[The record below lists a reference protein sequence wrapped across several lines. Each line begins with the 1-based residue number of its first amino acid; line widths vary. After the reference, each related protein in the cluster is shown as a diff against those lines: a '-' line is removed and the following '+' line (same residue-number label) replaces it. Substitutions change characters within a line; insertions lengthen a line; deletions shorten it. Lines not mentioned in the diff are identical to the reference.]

1 MVMDRGG
8 EASLLTPPQ
17 RSERRYGVLGP
28 QSTMRDRDGV
38 GFASHE
44 NLAEVVPYLNR
55 SLNDLGYPSPLELEA
70 PSAGDLAR
78 VANVLFLVLRDRT
91 QDISSREQWGRE
103 RRRLTADKTRAETF
117 YERARAELAA
127 KDEELANSLA
137 KSDGRVDKERKRLD
151 ETTAEVTALKQ
162 RLLKSTQRCATLENE
177 SRRRE
182 KEREKLSAR
191 LEKFVNDRRRDVAN
205 AAPVG
210 VMRLGRPDDT
220 REPGHVV
227 EEKVAYGGLN
237 AANVSAHVSVH
248 ATGRH
253 KDLTAATATSKA
265 AALDAA
271 ARVAAAAASPF
282 VSQELH
288 HQMMGAYEA
297 KMRSLMHDANDLRE
311 LLTANGV
318 DPETG
323 ERIGGLGAGS
333 DFVDQGVVRME
344 EPEPRSHAMAL
355 GDVEDETAAAARD
368 AARAAAATEAEIGVG
383 DDAFSFNLGALRDR
397 LGSPSRKPTRVE
409 ATERLPT
416 APPAALGAPGGNVS
430 VTGRTRGEDHGD
442 VMDVDEGN
450 EGAFGS
456 PSPIE
461 VALAWHEREHARLKS
476 VLTHPPKALREASTP
491 EVQFEVEKTILSPV
505 KSVAS
510 VGGSLAAAREG
521 LHAAVAAAA
530 RASPARRSSPGGAH
544 RSQKPQTTASASA
557 SPARQQLHWNEPPF
571 TAVSAPIYESSPSVS
586 SAGDGPEEPPPPT
599 PRMAP
604 PPMFDNPMLSIDD
617 ALDDEELA
625 REAAAAAAEREA
637 EAAAAAFAAEI
648 DASMDAGGVQ
658 SVPASPARQSPVK
671 HSPRSPRRTDG
682 SNEDLLDVD
691 VGLADIGDDDMYVA
705 DEEVEYVEAVVVR
718 PRSDTISAFVA
729 AAAAAPSRG
738 GFGSPAD
745 AAAAFGGGAGGAAGT
760 GRFAGR
766 FDTDVENTPALNA
779 TAAKT
784 ADFGASLRALSPARA
799 AYGQSVSAVPAGP
812 AAEPAPAS
820 PLDEL
825 LARHL
830 NRGRSRVGEAGAAGG
845 DGAEAGGEKEDWRSR
860 YRRRRANPFASFAA
874 NDAKLAVDAT
884 QQTPGF
890 AMLHSG

>member
-323 ERIGGLGAGS
+323 ERIGGLGASTG
-333 DFVDQGVVRME
+333 FVDQGVVRME

-416 APPAALGAPGGNVS
+416 APPAALGAPNGGVS
-430 VTGRTRGEDHGD
+430 VTGRTRGED
-442 VMDVDEGN
+442 
-450 EGAFGS
+450 
-456 PSPIE
+456 
-461 VALAWHEREHARLKS
+461 W
-476 VLTHPPKALREASTP
+476 
-491 EVQFEVEKTILSPV
+491 
-505 KSVAS
+505 
-510 VGGSLAAAREG
+510 
-521 LHAAVAAAA
+521 
-530 RASPARRSSPGGAH
+530 
-544 RSQKPQTTASASA
+544 
-557 SPARQQLHWNEPPF
+557 
-571 TAVSAPIYESSPSVS
+571 
-586 SAGDGPEEPPPPT
+586 
-599 PRMAP
+599 
-604 PPMFDNPMLSIDD
+604 
-617 ALDDEELA
+617 
-625 REAAAAAAEREA
+625 
-637 EAAAAAFAAEI
+637 
-648 DASMDAGGVQ
+648 
-658 SVPASPARQSPVK
+658 
-671 HSPRSPRRTDG
+671 
-682 SNEDLLDVD
+682 
-691 VGLADIGDDDMYVA
+691 
-705 DEEVEYVEAVVVR
+705 
-718 PRSDTISAFVA
+718 
-729 AAAAAPSRG
+729 
-738 GFGSPAD
+738 
-745 AAAAFGGGAGGAAGT
+745 
-760 GRFAGR
+760 
-766 FDTDVENTPALNA
+766 
-779 TAAKT
+779 
-784 ADFGASLRALSPARA
+784 
-799 AYGQSVSAVPAGP
+799 
-812 AAEPAPAS
+812 
-820 PLDEL
+820 
-825 LARHL
+825 
-830 NRGRSRVGEAGAAGG
+830 
-845 DGAEAGGEKEDWRSR
+845 
-860 YRRRRANPFASFAA
+860 
-874 NDAKLAVDAT
+874 
-884 QQTPGF
+884 
-890 AMLHSG
+890 

>member
-323 ERIGGLGAGS
+323 ERIGGLGAGT
-333 DFVDQGVVRME
+333 DFADQGVVRME
-344 EPEPRSHAMAL
+344 EPEPRSHPMAL

-416 APPAALGAPGGNVS
+416 APPAALDAPNGGVS
-430 VTGRTRGEDHGD
+430 VTGRTRGMDGGD

-491 EVQFEVEKTILSPV
+491 DVQFEVEKTILSPV

-604 PPMFDNPMLSIDD
+604 PPMFDNPMLSVDD

-625 REAAAAAAEREA
+625 REAAAAGSGHPRTPRRRSVAARGMRRARDGSRGGSTRTWRTRRLFRRRRRRLPISARVFERCHRLGPRMGNQSA
-637 EAAAAAFAAEI
+637 RHPRVPPR
-648 DASMDAGGVQ
+648 SPHRRHRWMSCSRGTLTAGGV
-658 SVPASPARQSPVK
+658 ALGERGRRAERG
-671 HSPRSPRRTDG
+671 PRLAGRRRIGGPGTGGVGPIRSRLSRRTTRSWRWTRRSRRRG
-682 SNEDLLDVD
+682 SRCFT
-691 VGLADIGDDDMYVA
+691 A
-705 DEEVEYVEAVVVR
+705 DE
-718 PRSDTISAFVA
+718 S
-729 AAAAAPSRG
+729 
-738 GFGSPAD
+738 GS
-745 AAAAFGGGAGGAAGT
+745 
-760 GRFAGR
+760 
-766 FDTDVENTPALNA
+766 
-779 TAAKT
+779 
-784 ADFGASLRALSPARA
+784 
-799 AYGQSVSAVPAGP
+799 
-812 AAEPAPAS
+812 
-820 PLDEL
+820 LDD
-825 LARHL
+825 R
-830 NRGRSRVGEAGAAGG
+830 
-845 DGAEAGGEKEDWRSR
+845 
-860 YRRRRANPFASFAA
+860 
-874 NDAKLAVDAT
+874 
-884 QQTPGF
+884 
-890 AMLHSG
+890 